1 MQFAYLAHLFLL
13 LFFAGASSQPAVTAA
28 AIPSHPSQTAT
39 LLLDVPETN
48 GEGHFTS
55 DQKVN
60 SPKSEGVD
68 AKEGRGITVRAQGH
82 TSGPYEGDAVLTN
95 QVGVEG
101 HGVHGLDRVS
111 GEVMSHD
118 ASMPIYASSP
128 DKVRGLRTAVT
139 ALLFIGGYL
148 LAHILATPGKSFSNV
163 LEVKSLLTYENRYL
177 ASAAA
182 SAGMLLSGL
191 GEILQHMLFGRPLHG
206 HRSRPQTHRLKRR
219 RGLPQMFVATILY
232 VMCIGAAVELGPL
245 APVSLVYL
253 QTLSLVAAGL
263 FYWGAALYF
272 DPFGLSSS

>member
-1 MQFAYLAHLFLL
+1 MQFAYLAHHFLI
-13 LFFAGASSQPAVTAA
+13 LFFAGVSSQPAATAE

-48 GEGHFTS
+48 GDERFTTH
-55 DQKVN
+55 QKVN
-60 SPKSEGVD
+60 SPKPEGAD
-68 AKEGRGITVRAQGH
+68 ANEGRRITVRAQGH
-82 TSGPYEGDAVLTN
+82 TSSPYQGDAVLTN
-95 QVGVEG
+95 QVGVED
-101 HGVHGLDRVS
+101 HGVRGVDRVS
-111 GEVMSHD
+111 GEVMSHE
-118 ASMPIYASSP
+118 APMPIYGSSP

-148 LAHILATPGKSFSNV
+148 LAHVLATPGKSFSNV

-191 GEILQHMLFGRPLHG
+191 GEILQHMLFDRPLRG
-206 HRSRPQTHRLKRR
+206 PRSRPHTHRLKRR
-219 RGLPQMFVATILY
+219 RGMPQMFVAAILY

-245 APVSLVYL
+245 APVSLVHL